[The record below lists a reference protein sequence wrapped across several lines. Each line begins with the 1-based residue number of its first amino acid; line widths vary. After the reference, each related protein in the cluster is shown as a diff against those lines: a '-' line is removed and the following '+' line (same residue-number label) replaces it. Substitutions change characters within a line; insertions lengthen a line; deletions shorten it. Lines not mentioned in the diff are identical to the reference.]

1 MNGNELKLW
10 IASLTTC
17 NFNTVQSNRWILIVT
32 NIAQFL
38 LLLKRTPFI
47 KRTLEKEVSLYFECY
62 ATMPMFADA
71 RSYFELWLPSC
82 DQFTIKYNPRLLF
95 ISEYTEVTY
104 FDRPHVMFINKNGNT
119 CSMIMLLTAIKKG
132 HEYMECSN
140 RSRWNVKKASSQSSV
155 CCISHAKKCYAFSLA
170 KCFISD
176 FLRFARDFCSY

>member
-1 MNGNELKLW
+1 MLIGNKHCA
-10 IASLTTC
+10 IFTT
-17 NFNTVQSNRWILIVT
+17 
-32 NIAQFL
+32 
-38 LLLKRTPFI
+38 PI
-47 KRTLEKEVSLYFECY
+47 KRTLKKGPEGVRLMEVSLYFECY

-140 RSRWNVKKASSQSSV
+140 RSRWNVKKASSV
-155 CCISHAKKCYAFSLA
+155 CCMRHAKEMLSIQSGKMLY
-170 KCFISD
+170 
-176 FLRFARDFCSY
+176 